1 MADVETECEVER
13 LHIAKEEVKKSKL
26 AVDRRSLYERP
37 KKSVN
42 LNSTASEI
50 EFPNCNLQ
58 TLAFEQ
64 VHKKLLEERQLNLN
78 ETSHQ
83 IYRRYITGNILFFMK
98 NNNKNY

>member
-1 MADVETECEVER
+1 MEMADVETECEVER
-13 LHIAKEEVKKSKL
+13 LDIAKEEVKKWKL
-26 AVDRRSLYERP
+26 AVDRRSLYERL
-37 KKSVN
+37 KKSFN

-64 VHKKLLEERQLNLN
+64 LHKKLLEERKLNLN

-83 IYRRYITGNILFFMK
+83 TYRRYITGNILFLMK
-98 NNNKNY
+98 TND

>member
-1 MADVETECEVER
+1 MTWRWPMSKPNVKSKGFTYER
-13 LHIAKEEVKKSKL
+13 GSKKEKL
-26 AVDRRSLYERP
+26 AVDRRSLYERL

-64 VHKKLLEERQLNLN
+64 LPKKLLEERQLNLN

-83 IYRRYITGNILFFMK
+83 TYRRYI
-98 NNNKNY
+98 

>member
-1 MADVETECEVER
+1 MVDVDPECEVER
-13 LHIAKEEVKKSKL
+13 LNKAKEQMKQAKV
-26 AVDRRSLYERP
+26 AVDMRSLYERL

-50 EFPNCNLQ
+50 EFPNCNLH

-64 VHKKLLEERQLNLN
+64 LHKKLLGERQLNLN

-83 IYRRYITGNILFFMK
+83 TYRRYITGNILFLMK
-98 NNNKNY
+98 NKDKKY